1 MFNGNYTDYRDSL
14 TEEIPTMDVEKAVRE
29 IKAETSPSTRKKI
42 TIKEKKEYE
51 LLEME
56 IQKLEAEKTLL
67 TEKLNNGQTDH
78 LQLLEWSQQ
87 IKKVNES
94 IEMKTARWVEL
105 SEVI

>member
-1 MFNGNYTDYRDSL
+1 
-14 TEEIPTMDVEKAVRE
+14 
-29 IKAETSPSTRKKI
+29 
-42 TIKEKKEYE
+42 
-51 LLEME
+51 ME

-87 IKKVNES
+87 IKMVTES